1 MNHFNFKF
9 SIFVD
14 ILQVLNLNFKVKEFG
29 NFELSP
35 CLSMQNTAV
44 AYFVFLWLFILVQP
58 EIDKSKELRKAA
70 SKTGVTGYLT
80 CRAEGAP
87 LVQFE
92 WRKVN
97 RIDKTK

>member
-1 MNHFNFKF
+1 MFLRVAVIDRFYCTFTYCIKVCRTLQLL
-9 SIFVD
+9 IF
-14 ILQVLNLNFKVKEFG
+14 
-29 NFELSP
+29 
-35 CLSMQNTAV
+35 
-44 AYFVFLWLFILVQP
+44 FVWLFILVQP

-97 RIDKTK
+97 RIEKTKELRKAQTLLINKK

>member
-1 MNHFNFKF
+1 MPEIVGYCDLLH
-9 SIFVD
+9 
-14 ILQVLNLNFKVKEFG
+14 
-29 NFELSP
+29 
-35 CLSMQNTAV
+35 LSMWNTAV
-44 AYFVFLWLFILVQP
+44 ANCVVLWLFILVQP

-97 RIDKTK
+97 RVEEIK